1 MVMIRTCQV
10 IQVLANMIKLTK
22 KIFIYSII
30 FFLLLTL
37 NFVIGKKLLLK
48 KERLVRQ
55 QRILDE
61 IVDIT
66 QLQNQFSQSA
76 KKKEISEIQTAIETN
91 DARSSNLKAFFRKYN
106 SPLYDH
112 AEYIVK
118 VSDEYQ
124 FDYRLLPA
132 IAMQESNLCKYTP
145 ENSYNCWGWGI
156 YGTLVTRFS
165 SYEEAID
172 TVSKGIKKEY
182 IDKGLLTTSAIME
195 KYTPPSTGSWANGVN
210 HFLRMLE

>member
-1 MVMIRTCQV
+1 M
-10 IQVLANMIKLTK
+10 LKLTK
-22 KIFIYSII
+22 KILIYSII
-30 FFLLLTL
+30 FFFLLSI
-37 NFVIGKKLLLK
+37 NFIVGKRLLLK

-61 IVDIT
+61 IVDIN

-76 KKKEISEIQTAIETN
+76 KIEESSEIQTIIETN
-91 DARSSNLKAFFRKYN
+91 DARPANLNAFFRKYN
-106 SPLYDH
+106 SPLYDY
-112 AEYIVK
+112 ADYIVK
-118 VSDEYQ
+118 ISDQYQ

-132 IAMQESNLCKYTP
+132 IAMQESNLCKYIP

-156 YGTLVTRFS
+156 YGSTITRFA

-172 TVSKGIKKEY
+172 TVARGIKKEY
-182 IDKGLLTTSAIME
+182 IDKGLLTASAIME

>member
-1 MVMIRTCQV
+1 M
-10 IQVLANMIKLTK
+10 LKLTK
-22 KIFIYSII
+22 KILIYSII
-30 FFLLLTL
+30 FFFLLSI
-37 NFVIGKKLLLK
+37 NFIVGKRLLLK

-61 IVDIT
+61 IVDIN

-76 KKKEISEIQTAIETN
+76 KIEESSEIQTTIETN
-91 DARSSNLKAFFRKYN
+91 DARPANLNAFFRKYN
-106 SPLYDH
+106 SPLYDY
-112 AEYIVK
+112 ADYIVK
-118 VSDEYQ
+118 ISDQYQ

-132 IAMQESNLCKYTP
+132 IAMQESNLCKYIP

-156 YGTLVTRFS
+156 YGSTITRFA

-172 TVSKGIKKEY
+172 TVARGIKKEY
-182 IDKGLLTTSAIME
+182 IDKGLLTASAIME